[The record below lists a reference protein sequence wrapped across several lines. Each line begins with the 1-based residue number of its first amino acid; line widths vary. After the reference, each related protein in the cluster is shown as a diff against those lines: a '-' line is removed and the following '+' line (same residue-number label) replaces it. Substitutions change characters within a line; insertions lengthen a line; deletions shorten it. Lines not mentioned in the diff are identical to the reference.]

1 MIFWLTP
8 QYCLQKFCERTVAD
22 GGKAMF
28 TFLPKIG
35 PPSQQADRS
44 RSQQVNIASFSTTF
58 PRQSPSLS
66 DCLVFRPQSRLP
78 RRLCFHFFYNHLDWL
93 CAVNSK
99 TTTALNPSEF
109 RIHPKLPSIHQ
120 NNNPETKPFI
130 SFVALPESNRSNEA
144 FL

>member
-1 MIFWLTP
+1 
-8 QYCLQKFCERTVAD
+8 
-22 GGKAMF
+22 MF

-35 PPSQQADRS
+35 PQSQQADRS

-66 DCLVFRPQSRLP
+66 DCLVFRPPIQTPPS
-78 RRLCFHFFYNHLDWL
+78 FVFSFFFYNHLDWL
-93 CAVNSK
+93 CAANSK

-109 RIHPKLPSIHQ
+109 RIHPKPPPIYQ
-120 NNNPETKPFI
+120 NGNLETKPFVSCI
-130 SFVALPESNRSNEA
+130 FGCLPREQQNSCYRSNEA